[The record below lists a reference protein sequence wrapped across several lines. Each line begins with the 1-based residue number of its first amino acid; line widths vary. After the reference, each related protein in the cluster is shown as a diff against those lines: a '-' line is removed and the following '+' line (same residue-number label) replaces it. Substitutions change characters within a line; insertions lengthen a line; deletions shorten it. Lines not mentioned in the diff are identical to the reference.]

1 MTTSSLSRIWLRTVF
16 QCLLNKGILDHSF
29 SQCNIR
35 AFSVICG
42 EILATLMK
50 SAVQAAYSS
59 KTVLQV
65 CKHWCLLS

>member
-1 MTTSSLSRIWLRTVF
+1 MTTSCLSRIWLRTMF

-29 SQCNIR
+29 SHCNIR

-50 SAVQAAYSS
+50 SAV
-59 KTVLQV
+59 
-65 CKHWCLLS
+65 